1 MAYISIDVD
10 IEDYL
15 DEIDS
20 DDLLNELKRRAKED
34 KKSFVEYVREID
46 KDLNIESSICLNRRE
61 EIAEY
66 IGLNRYASKEDIIR
80 EILDKM

>member
-1 MAYISIDVD
+1 MAYISINVD

-34 KKSFVEYVREID
+34 KKSFVEYAREID

-66 IGLNRYASKEDIIR
+66 IGLNRYASKEDIIM